1 MRMTSP
7 ILALAACAL
16 FSMGTDLSAA
26 DATAAAPAEVSLST
40 VPAAALATMQK
51 SSGGAGFS
59 TITSTTASDGTVTY
73 AGTFA
78 KGGKTSVVTVKADGT
93 LVSVVDAK

>member
-1 MRMTSP
+1 MRIVPLLT
-7 ILALAACAL
+7 LAACAL
-16 FSMGTDLSAA
+16 FGVGSGLSAA
-26 DATAAAPAEVSLST
+26 DATTAAPAEVSLST
-40 VPAAALATMQK
+40 VPAAALASMQK

-59 TITSTTASDGTVTY
+59 TITTTTASDGTVTY

-78 KGGKTSVVTVKADGT
+78 KDGKTAVVTVKADGT